1 MFAFCSFIEQQ
12 NKSDHMRA
20 SAFISPAVTY
30 SLCTHHEPHGSV
42 MPVRSPGEQPA
53 RPTPEAAAPPPSP
66 VAHLLQIPEA
76 LPQRTRPCKEGGGV
90 RPRFISFRERAPVQ
104 SLSVQVS
111 LCEWLCHSALSGTS
125 HSTQPPRS
133 LQHRSTLTAWETQTE
148 KEEGGGERRVL
159 LSCSLTVLFVRPFL
173 WPVHYRGNSWVY
185 VNPRTASLFCNT
197 QTHISQIL
205 TSVISRTESRIEA
218 GNRVWTGARMSC
230 ERQQW
235 KHYKTYCHRH
245 ANTQRVKRDTD
256 AEVRATRV

>member
-20 SAFISPAVTY
+20 SALSAPQCLTHYVLTMSPTGQWCQSGHQEN
-30 SLCTHHEPHGSV
+30 SLPGPLLRQPHHHHPQLPTSFKSLRRCHSEHARAKRAEVWDRVLYPSEKE
-42 MPVRSPGEQPA
+42 RQSSLSPY
-53 RPTPEAAAPPPSP
+53 
-66 VAHLLQIPEA
+66 
-76 LPQRTRPCKEGGGV
+76 K
-90 RPRFISFRERAPVQ
+90 
-104 SLSVQVS
+104 SLSVSDSATLRSQE
-111 LCEWLCHSALSGTS
+111 LPTAHSHPAAS
-125 HSTQPPRS
+125 STAPHWQPGR
-133 LQHRSTLTAWETQTE
+133 HRQR
-148 KEEGGGERRVL
+148 KKRGERRVL

-245 ANTQRVKRDTD
+245 TNTQRVKRDTD